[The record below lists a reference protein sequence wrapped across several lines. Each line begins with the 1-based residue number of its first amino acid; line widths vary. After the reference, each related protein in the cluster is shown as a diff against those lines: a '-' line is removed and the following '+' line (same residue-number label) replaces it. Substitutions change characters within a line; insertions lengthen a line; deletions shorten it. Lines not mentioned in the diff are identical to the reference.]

1 VAKSPDPQ
9 HSVAVTAQLHRN
21 TFHVGE
27 VANLAGL
34 SGAAE
39 FESEANIFHTDIF
52 STGLR
57 PSASSAA
64 ARKWDGRLNVF
75 DLTRWLSAGTQAVR
89 EVRDLDTWRKYWKTS
104 EEGSYT
110 RSVPFA
116 KNHQLGP
123 FPHNTN
129 PNDWR
134 PTIDRITP
142 DNNPDFQIGC
152 DVYLVGAGQPYFQ
165 FKESGA
171 YEAWL
176 NAAAVAQAV
185 SGKQEK

>member
-1 VAKSPDPQ
+1 MSC
-9 HSVAVTAQLHRN
+9 
-21 TFHVGE
+21 
-27 VANLAGL
+27 
-34 SGAAE
+34 AE
-39 FESEANIFHTDIF
+39 HYSLPCVSQPF
-52 STGLR
+52 
-57 PSASSAA
+57 SAS
-64 ARKWDGRLNVF
+64 
-75 DLTRWLSAGTQAVR
+75 LTR
-89 EVRDLDTWRKYWKTS
+89 
-104 EEGSYT
+104 
-110 RSVPFA
+110 RSPR
-116 KNHQLGP
+116 NHRRRIRP

-134 PTIDRITP
+134 PTIDRLTP
-142 DNNPDFQIGC
+142 DHSPDIQIGC